1 MTKHLRGLKYRDF
14 EECSVCQDRKY
25 CTTCLIMNANEN
37 VCDYMRVNPYMCE
50 LARIKRRVIEGKMG
64 EIARY

>member
-1 MTKHLRGLKYRDF
+1 
-14 EECSVCQDRKY
+14 
-25 CTTCLIMNANEN
+25 LIMNANEN
-37 VCDYMRVNPYMCE
+37 DGGDYMRVNPYMCE

>member
-1 MTKHLRGLKYRDF
+1 KYRDF
-14 EECSVCQDRKY
+14 GECSVCQDRKY

-37 VCDYMRVNPYMCE
+37 AGDYMQVNPYMCE
-50 LARIKRRVIEGKMG
+50 LTKIKRRVIEGKMG